1 MQVTCSKC
9 NNEAVYLR
17 RYTGERLCRDCMVN
31 TTIDRVRKTI
41 NAQQM
46 LREDDRIAV
55 AISGGKDS
63 AVLLDVLHKIERRYP
78 HAELVPLTI
87 DEGILGYR
95 DKALEAARRLSS
107 SLTLS
112 LEVYSFK
119 ELFGNTL
126 DEIIDARG
134 DDALGACSYC
144 GVLRRYALN
153 MAAKDLNA
161 DVVTTGHNLDD
172 ESQTIL
178 MNILRGESIRI
189 SRTSRRRE
197 DSIEGFVPRVKPL
210 TEISERDI
218 VAYSY
223 HLMLPYHDVPCPYA
237 SEAYRNDVR
246 NFLNKMEYERPGTL
260 LAVLRSGESI
270 ANMVTQESRS
280 IEFSECI
287 ECGEPTPSVL
297 CKACQMLKEIRGE

>member
-1 MQVTCSKC
+1 MQVKCSKC
-9 NNEAVYLR
+9 SNEAVYLR
-17 RYTGERLCRDCMVN
+17 RYTGERLCQDCMVK
-31 TTIDRVRKTI
+31 TTIDRVRKAI

-63 AVLLDVLHKIERRYP
+63 AVLLDVLHRIERRYP
-78 HAELVPLTI
+78 NAELMPVTI
-87 DEGILGYR
+87 DEGISGYR
-95 DKALEAARRLSS
+95 DKALQAARKLSS
-107 SLTLS
+107 SLNLN

-119 ELFGNTL
+119 KLFGSTL
-126 DEIIDARG
+126 DEIIESRT

-144 GVLRRYALN
+144 GVLRRNALN

-161 DVVTTGHNLDD
+161 DVIATGHNLDD

-189 SRTSRRRE
+189 ARTSRRRE
-197 DSIEGFVPRVKPL
+197 DTIDGFVPRVKPL

-218 VAYSY
+218 VVYSY

-237 SEAYRNDVR
+237 GEAYRNDVR
-246 NFLNKMEYERPGTL
+246 NFLNEMEYERPGTL
-260 LAVLRSGESI
+260 LAVLRSGETI
-270 ANMVTQESRS
+270 ADMVAQNSDG

-287 ECGEPTPSVL
+287 ECGEPTPSGL
-297 CKACQMLKEIRGE
+297 CKACQMLKEIRGK